1 MVKLISPCAYSA
13 AVNAYNGKLIDIWYR
28 LFKPAVEKQSVIKNY
43 LPLLH
48 LEQAVSPI
56 WFLGM
61 NPSVSSEVK
70 KNWNG
75 DYTSIDDAQKIKIQQ
90 EQLESHEK
98 HPYFEGLK
106 EFYQDNS
113 LLGRS
118 ENALPVFHDMYPV
131 RHTNQKEFK
140 AFLKSAPDLKKELD
154 DANKAFLKQA
164 APKVIVV
171 FNSKA
176 SEHLKELFGIKKEL
190 PITTTN
196 RIAGMTFVYSS
207 MYTGQRALDKYARVR
222 LAREITEILRDL
234 DL

>member
-1 MVKLISPCAYSA
+1 MARLISPCAYSA

-61 NPSVSSEVK
+61 NPSVSSKVK
-70 KNWNG
+70 EEFGK
-75 DYTSIDDAQKIKIQQ
+75 YTRIDDAQKRKIQK

-98 HPYFEGLK
+98 HAYFTGLK
-106 EFYQDNS
+106 TFYRDNS
-113 LLGRS
+113 FLGRS
-118 ENALPVFHDMYPV
+118 EKALPIFHDMYPV
-131 RHTNQKEFK
+131 RHTNQKEFEV
-140 AFLKSAPDLKKELD
+140 FLKSALNLKQELD
-154 DANKAFLKQA
+154 DANKAFLEQA

-176 SEHLKELFGIKKEL
+176 SEFIKEIYGIDKG
-190 PITTTN
+190 PVTTTDIVN
-196 RIAGMTFVYSS
+196 GMKFVYSS
-207 MYTGQRALDKYARVR
+207 MYTGQRALDKFASVR
-222 LAREITEILRDL
+222 LAREIGEILSDMDL
-234 DL
+234 

>member
-1 MVKLISPCAYSA
+1 MARLISQCAYSA

-61 NPSVSSEVK
+61 NPSVPSEVK
-70 KNWNG
+70 KNWCG
-75 DYTSIDDAQKIKIQQ
+75 DYTSIDNAQKRKIQK

-98 HPYFEGLK
+98 LPYFKGLK
-106 EFYQDNS
+106 KFYHNNS

-118 ENALPVFHDMYPV
+118 EKTLPIFHELYPV
-131 RHTNQKEFK
+131 RHTNQKEFE
-140 AFLKSAPDLKKELD
+140 AFLKTAPDLKQELD
-154 DANKAFLKQA
+154 DANKVFLEQA
-164 APKVIVV
+164 TPKVIVV

-176 SEHLKELFGIKKEL
+176 SEFIKEMYDIHKGPIKTSQ
-190 PITTTN
+190 IVNGT
-196 RIAGMTFVYSS
+196 TFVYSS
-207 MYTGQRALDKYARVR
+207 MYTGQRALDKFASVR
-222 LAREITEILRDL
+222 LARELRDILRDMGL
-234 DL
+234 

>member
-1 MVKLISPCAYSA
+1 MARLISPCAYSA
-13 AVNAYNGKLIDIWYR
+13 AVNIYNGKLIDIWYR
-28 LFKPAVEKQSVIKNY
+28 LFKPAVEKQSVIENY

-48 LEQAVSPI
+48 LKQAVSPI

-61 NPSVSSEVK
+61 NPSVSSKVK
-70 KNWNG
+70 EEFGK
-75 DYTSIDDAQKIKIQQ
+75 YTRIDDAQKRKIQK
-90 EQLESHEK
+90 EQIESHEK
-98 HPYFEGLK
+98 HKYFQGLK

-118 ENALPVFHDMYPV
+118 EKAHPVFHDMYPV
-131 RHTNQKEFK
+131 RHTNQKEFE

-176 SEHLKELFGIKKEL
+176 SEHLKELFGINEL

-207 MYTGQRALDKYARVR
+207 MYTGQRALDKYARLR
-222 LAREITEILRDL
+222 LASEIREIVKKQGL
-234 DL
+234 